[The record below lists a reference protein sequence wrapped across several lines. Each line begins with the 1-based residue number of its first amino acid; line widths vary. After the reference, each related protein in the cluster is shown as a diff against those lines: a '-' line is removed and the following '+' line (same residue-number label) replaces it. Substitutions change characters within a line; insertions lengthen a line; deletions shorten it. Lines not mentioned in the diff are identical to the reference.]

1 MDNNKLVQQKDRIQ
15 WIDYAR
21 AIGMFLIVIG
31 HTYQQAGFLQNLI
44 FAVNVPI
51 FFILSGY
58 LTKPQSIKR
67 IIKKDVYTLLIP
79 YLVAT
84 LLMFIIS
91 FIRYFV
97 HIPLVNYQSTWYH
110 YLLAGIFGMGTDT
123 VFFSKNI
130 PAIGAIWFL
139 LAMYFGNIFYQI
151 LLSLAQKINNKNWKN
166 TFLFLSSLIIALLS
180 FFISK
185 KYIFP
190 WSINAALISVFF
202 YTIGHLIKEYNLLE
216 KNYLF
221 FLSVA
226 LWLINAYMT
235 PFWFNIGYTK
245 NILITLLGTI
255 GSSYAIMFIC
265 QKINQHNIKWLS
277 DFGKC
282 SMIALIF
289 HVICINCFGDVNFIS
304 EVLKHLG
311 ANIILVELLINSYR
325 IILCVLITNWLAKN
339 KIIRK
344 IFAIR

>member
-1 MDNNKLVQQKDRIQ
+1 MDNNKLVQQKERIQ

-21 AIGMFLIVIG
+21 AIGMFLIIIG

-91 FIRYFV
+91 FIRFFV

-123 VFFSKNI
+123 VFFNKNI
-130 PAIGAIWFL
+130 PAIGAVWFL

-151 LLSLAQKINNKNWKN
+151 LLLLAQKINNKNWKN

-202 YTIGHLIKEYNLLE
+202 YTIGHLIKEYNLLD

-221 FLSVA
+221 FIGVI
-226 LWLINAYMT
+226 LWLINAYIT

-245 NILITLLGTI
+245 NILITLLGTV
-255 GSSYAIMFIC
+255 GGSYAVMFIC

-277 DFGKC
+277 DFGRY

-311 ANIILVELLINSYR
+311 INIVLVELLINSYR